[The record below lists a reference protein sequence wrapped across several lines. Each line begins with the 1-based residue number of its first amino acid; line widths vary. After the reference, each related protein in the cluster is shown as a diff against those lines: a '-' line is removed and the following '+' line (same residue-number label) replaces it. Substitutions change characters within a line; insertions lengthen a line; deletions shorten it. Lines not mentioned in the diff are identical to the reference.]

1 MQVTCVAEFLSC
13 ILLVISVMFNVFLG
27 PLCFIYVENTTKVLE
42 KDTILITVNVDIRVD
57 FILPQMFLYVS

>member
-1 MQVTCVAEFLSC
+1 
-13 ILLVISVMFNVFLG
+13 MFNVFLG